1 MNPSINLSPDWSQ
14 IEVCEVQDKSKLVT
28 CRNVQP
34 LKILNPASHN
44 KSCHVVLSNFG
55 GGMVSGDQINL
66 HVTCGT
72 QTNLFLGS
80 QSNSKIFK
88 SIDGKAAEQ
97 SIVGTLEENAL
108 AVVFPDP
115 VVLQE
120 GSIYR
125 QVQHWEIK
133 PKALLLVVDW
143 FHSGRMDMG
152 ERYAFSSFFSELKV
166 TAKGKPILLD
176 RFSFSPGQHI
186 ATSPANFGQY
196 QTMFS
201 AYLAGSPGE
210 EKFERLSQKLLQLR
224 MAESAVLNF
233 NMTAK
238 NFVISVVKAREGVY
252 ILRCMAKSRMDLQP
266 LCDTIYKALASD
278 MFLGYNP
285 VKRKY

>member
-1 MNPSINLSPDWSQ
+1 MSLSPDWSH
-14 IEVCEVQDKSKLVT
+14 IEVCEVQEKSKLVT
-28 CRNVQP
+28 CKNVQP

-72 QTNLFLGS
+72 QANLFLSS

-88 SIDGKAAEQ
+88 SVDGAAAEQ
-97 SIVGTLEENAL
+97 TIKGTLEENAL

-125 QVQHWEIK
+125 QVQHWEMQ
-133 PKALLLVVDW
+133 PKSLLLVVDW

-152 ERYAFSSFFSELKV
+152 ERFAFSSFFSELKV

-176 RFSFSPGQHI
+176 RFSFSPEQHI

-201 AYLAGSPGE
+201 AYLVGTPGE
-210 EKFERLSQKLLQLR
+210 EKFECLSQQLLQLR
-224 MAESAVLNF
+224 MPESTVLNF

-238 NFVISVVKAREGVY
+238 DFVLTVVKAREGVY
-252 ILRCMAKSRMDLQP
+252 ILRTMAKSRMDLQP
-266 LCDTIYKALASD
+266 LCDAILKALSSD

-285 VKRKY
+285 MKRKY

>member
-1 MNPSINLSPDWSQ
+1 MSIYPGWSQ
-14 IEVCEVQDKSKLVT
+14 VEVAQVQEKSKLVT
-28 CRNVQP
+28 CKSVQP

-66 HVTCGT
+66 HIICGAC
-72 QTNLFLGS
+72 TNLFLSS

-88 SIDGKAAEQ
+88 SIDGAAAEQ
-97 SIVGTLEENAL
+97 TITGALEENAL

-120 GSIYR
+120 GSVYR
-125 QVQHWEIK
+125 QVQHWEVQ
-133 PKALLLVVDW
+133 PKSLLFVVDW

-166 TAKGKPILLD
+166 TAKGKIVLLD
-176 RFSFSPGQHI
+176 RFAFSPEQHI

-201 AYLAGSPGE
+201 AYLIGSPGE
-210 EKFERLSQKLLQLR
+210 ERFEYLSQQLLQLR
-224 MAESAVLNF
+224 MPESAVLGF
-233 NMTAK
+233 DMTSK
-238 NFVISVVKAREGVY
+238 DYVLSVVKAREGAY
-252 ILRCMAKSRMDLQP
+252 ILRTMAKSRMDLQP
-266 LCDTIYKALASD
+266 LCDAILEALSSD
-278 MFLGYNP
+278 LFLGYNP